1 MENHQ
6 LNQSDRPTLSVSDF
20 VAITNQ
26 TLEYAYPS
34 VEIVGEVS
42 SFKVNQ
48 GKFVFFDIKDE
59 NASVGCFMM
68 LFQLRIAIEDGMQIS
83 IVAQPKLTQWG
94 KFSLTVRSIQPV
106 GEGSLKRSFE
116 LLKAKLQKEGLF
128 NEDRKRALPELPSR
142 IGVISSTQAAGYGDF
157 IKIIDERWGGLHVD
171 VAHTQVQGVSAAEQI
186 VRALQYFNESA
197 EPLEAVIIIR
207 GGGSADDLSSF
218 NDEFLVRAIASS
230 RLPVLTGI
238 GHEDDISLAD
248 LAADK
253 RASTPSNAAQIIV
266 PDKREFTA
274 HLKASIASAAAS
286 LQHRYNMRQNQLEND
301 MGHINKLLQHNFEAT
316 SDSFLSLR
324 RSLAQLNPSNVL
336 KRGYSLVRLEGSQ
349 SIAGAKVGDNLDIE
363 TSKSIIKAGVTHVTK
378 K

>member
-68 LFQLRIAIEDGMQIS
+68 LFQLRIAIEDGMQVA

-128 NEDRKRALPELPSR
+128 NEDRKRPLPELPSH

-286 LQHRYNMRQNQLEND
+286 LQYRYDMRQNQLEND
-301 MGHINKLLQHNFEAT
+301 MSHINKLLQHNFEVT

-336 KRGYSLVRLEGSQ
+336 KRGYSLVRLEGGRSV
-349 SIAGAKVGDNLDIE
+349 AGVKIGDSLDIE